1 MVVLLASII
10 IGVVFGIVAARKG
23 LYSTWALLVN
33 ICVSIYLAVFLTPT
47 VLYNIGSLADAPY
60 ALPACLAIIAVAVF
74 AILQSIA
81 VIFFTG
87 QFHFSFPK
95 ILNILG
101 AGLLGFVS
109 GFVVCGFLGFVILTM
124 PVLQQDSAFAGQLTE
139 AAELS
144 VVKVCNCINFL
155 SRQTGRYRAKDV
167 IEWCVGDE
175 PAERRDSEPEDET
188 EPEFSEDYEEVGL

>member
-47 VLYNIGSLADAPY
+47 VLYNIGSLANAPY

>member
-10 IGVVFGIVAARKG
+10 IGVVFGIAAARKG

-47 VLYNIGSLADAPY
+47 VLYNIGSLADLPY

-74 AILQSIA
+74 AILQSITF
-81 VIFFTG
+81 IFFTG

-109 GFVVCGFLGFVILTM
+109 GFVVCGFLGLVILTM
-124 PVLQQDSAFAGQLTE
+124 PVLQQDSAFAEQLTE
-139 AAELS
+139 TAELS

-155 SRQTGRYRAKDV
+155 SRQTVRYCAKDV

-175 PAERRDSEPEDET
+175 QGQPDSEPEDET
-188 EPEFSEDYEEVGL
+188 EPEFSEDYEEVGP